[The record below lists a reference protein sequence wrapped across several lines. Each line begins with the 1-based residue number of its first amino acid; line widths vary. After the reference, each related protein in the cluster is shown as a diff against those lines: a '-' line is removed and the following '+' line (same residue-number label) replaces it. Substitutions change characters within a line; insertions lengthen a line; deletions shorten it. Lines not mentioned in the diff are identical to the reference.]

1 MEIEINLDNDIAVY
15 IQIIDQ
21 VKQAVSTGS
30 LTPGAPLPSIRQL
43 ANDLDLN
50 SKTIAKAYK
59 LLERDKII
67 ESKRYRG
74 SFIHPNAKEFCG
86 TDILT
91 SIEATLYD
99 CINSLRT
106 SGATDSEIRIVF
118 NDIMTKN
125 KA

>member
-15 IQIIDQ
+15 TQVIDQ
-21 VKQAVSTGS
+21 VKKAVSKGA
-30 LTPGAPLPSIRQL
+30 LAPGDPLPSIRQL

-59 LLERDKII
+59 LLERDNVI

-74 SFIHPNAKEFCG
+74 SFIHPNAKEHCSS
-86 TDILT
+86 DILET
-91 SIEATLYD
+91 IESHLQT
-99 CINSLRT
+99 CIHHLQRL
-106 SGATDSEIRIVF
+106 GATDSEIRNVF
-118 NDIMTKN
+118 NDIMTKS